1 MKTFNWN
8 NEKNIELKKKRK
20 ISFEDVLFY
29 IERGLIIDIVENPNQ
44 DKYPGQK
51 YFILEINEY
60 VYYVPFVEND
70 DEVFLK
76 TIVPSRKYKKKYEGG
91 LQDD

>member
-8 NEKNIELKKKRK
+8 KEKNIELKETRN

-29 IERGLIIDIVENPNQ
+29 IERNQIIDIVENPNQ

-51 YFILEINEY
+51 YFIIDINDY
-60 VYYVPFVEND
+60 VYYVPFVETD
-70 DEVFLK
+70 EEVFLK
-76 TIVPSRKYKKKYEGG
+76 TIIPSRKYKKKYSGG
-91 LQDD
+91 KRDE